1 MQMRWVHTWKVDTNS
16 AGEISGKRAKSRLII
31 KGFQDPQLVDLPR
44 EAPTLSTMGRNLLV
58 SAASRN
64 RTQLSAGDI
73 KTAF

>member
-31 KGFQDPQLVDLPR
+31 KGFQDPRLVDLPR

-64 RTQLSAGDI
+64 RTPCVQEI
-73 KTAF
+73 